1 MVKRILLATLFVVAL
16 TLSLRAD
23 RLCLAPADAEPIC
36 AADAT
41 LSAVAPAGVPRL
53 FVLVTEDALRLGRL
67 PAGGTVIPDDAS
79 STVSLRVRPE
89 IEAAGEGWLSLQSI
103 EDGATWRVVLGRSE
117 LERLRRIE
125 LPPGAFQLQ
134 VHLAHHLPGWR
145 TLRLAGAGVDLGAVV
160 LPRLPIVSG
169 EVRRRGQGPIANARI
184 GLGEGRSAV
193 TDDAGRFQAEI
204 DTMWPAE
211 IAVSA
216 AGMGTCVV
224 PLPLMQTTT
233 VLRPI
238 ELDPGSTLR
247 VAVQRNAEKGPLE
260 VVLART
266 QDNSTPLPLAKMRI
280 PKGKTDALFRD
291 LASGN
296 YTVTVAGSEPLQR
309 LAVKAVLGA
318 GDRQTIKIPL
328 REAFVHGRL
337 TRGGEPLEGAEVVF
351 DQVETRALATIRSGP
366 DGRFT
371 SAIWEQGDFDVSITG
386 ADMAAP
392 HTLRSKVEGFP
403 LIELAYDVPDR
414 RIAGRVVDEH
424 GGAVSGA
431 TVWLRS
437 GTLDYA
443 PTVSVKSSADGRFEL
458 VGAYA
463 GPQVLSTNVE
473 GRLLPDD
480 LSFAMAEGE
489 HRREVEL
496 VAAQGFPRRVTVMQA
511 NGAPAVGATL
521 VVATGSH
528 LRSSS
533 NSDLEGRAVLATP
546 PEEESVLY
554 VFPKEGSLFIRRL
567 PRPLDDANATAPLL
581 VELPKG
587 ESTVEVATLLDD
599 GGAMPPVKLLMRFN
613 GELVPPE
620 VAQEAE
626 RQQGFLL
633 HTDGRGTATLA
644 HVPSGLYEL
653 WPYRSEREAE
663 AILASATAMKAPITV
678 NAVTGEN
685 KATVTFRRR

>member
-1 MVKRILLATLFVVAL
+1 VKRILLPALFIATLA
-16 TLSLRAD
+16 LSLRAD

-36 AADAT
+36 VADAN
-41 LSAVAPAGVPRL
+41 LSAVAPADVPRL
-53 FVLVTEDALRLGRL
+53 FVLVAESALRVGRL
-67 PAGGTVIPDDAS
+67 AAGQTVIPDDAS
-79 STVSLRVRPE
+79 SAVSLRVKPE
-89 IEAAGEGWLSLQSI
+89 IEAAGEGWLSLQSVA
-103 EDGATWRVVLGRSE
+103 DGATWRVVLGRSE

-125 LPPGAFQLQ
+125 IPSGAYQLQ
-134 VHLAHHLPGWR
+134 VHLAHHLPAWR
-145 TLRLAGAGVDLGAVV
+145 ALRPAAADLDLGTVV
-160 LPRLPIVSG
+160 LPRLPVVSG

-184 GLGEGRSAV
+184 GLAEGRSAV
-193 TDDAGRFQAEI
+193 TDAAGRFQAEI
-204 DTMWPAE
+204 DTKWPE
-211 IAVSA
+211 EVAVSA
-216 AGMGTCVV
+216 AGMGTRMVA
-224 PLPLMQTTT
+224 LPLMQTTT
-233 VLRPI
+233 VLPAI
-238 ELDPGSTLR
+238 ELEPGSTLR
-247 VAVQRNAEKGPLE
+247 VAVQRNVEKGPLE
-260 VVLART
+260 VALGRT
-266 QDNSTPLPLAKMRI
+266 QDNSTPLPLTKMRI
-280 PKGKTDALFRD
+280 PKGKSEALFRD
-291 LASGN
+291 LAPGN
-296 YTVTVAGSEPLQR
+296 YTVTVAGAEPLQR

-328 REAFVHGRL
+328 REAFVHGRV
-337 TRGGEPLEGAEVVF
+337 TRAGEPLVGAELVF
-351 DQVETRALATIRSGP
+351 DQVETRALASIRSGP
-366 DGRFT
+366 DGRFS

-386 ADMAAP
+386 PDMAAP

-403 LIELAYDVPDR
+403 LIELAYAVPDR

-437 GTLDYA
+437 GTVNYA
-443 PTVSVKSSADGRFEL
+443 PTVSVKSAEDGRFEF

-496 VAAQGFPRRVTVMQA
+496 VAGQGFPRRVTVLQA

-533 NSDLEGRAVLATP
+533 NSDLEGHAVLATP
-546 PEEESVLY
+546 PDEESVLY
-554 VFPKEGSLFIRRL
+554 VFPKEGSLLIRRF
-567 PRPLDDANATAPLL
+567 PRPLDDAKATEPLL

-587 ESTVEVATLLDD
+587 ESTVEVATRLDD
-599 GGAMPPVKLLMRFN
+599 GGVMPPVKLLMRFN

-633 HTDGRGTATLA
+633 HTDGQGTATLA
-644 HVPSGLYEL
+644 HVPRGLYEL

-663 AILASATAMKAPITV
+663 AILASATGIKAPITV